1 MEPEPSTSANTTT
14 PPTGTRPPAGP
25 NWALMAFVVSV
36 GALFI
41 ASTAWFQSRAALAE
55 LRGGS
60 RAQGGDSAAADRTA
74 TVDLTGVPTQGPP
87 DAPVVL
93 VEFSDYECPYC
104 IRHFNQTMPQITA
117 NYIRT
122 GKIRYAFRDWPVDQ
136 LHPQA
141 KRAHEAAHCAGEQ
154 KRYWD
159 MHPRM
164 FGPPGSH
171 TPDRLQSVARDVGLD
186 MAAFDACVA
195 SGRATPEI
203 RATSDMAQEFG
214 ATGTPAFFIGI
225 QAKGTQ
231 KVTLLH
237 ALSGAQDY
245 AVFAQA
251 IDDVLRKTK

>member
-1 MEPEPSTSANTTT
+1 M
-14 PPTGTRPPAGP
+14 
-25 NWALMAFVVSV
+25 LAFVVSI
-36 GALFI
+36 GALVV

-60 RAQGGDSAAADRTA
+60 RAQADDPSAANRTA
-74 TVDLTGVPTQGPP
+74 TIDLTGVPTLGPP
-87 DAPVVL
+87 EARVVL

-104 IRHFNQTMPQITA
+104 IRHFNQTMPKITA

-141 KRAHEAAHCAGEQ
+141 IRAHEAAHCAGEQ

-164 FGPPGSH
+164 FGPSGSH
-171 TPDRLQSVARDVGLD
+171 TPDRLLAVAREVGLD
-186 MAAFDACVA
+186 MAAYEACVA

-214 ATGTPAFFIGI
+214 ATGTPAFFIGVSN
-225 QAKGTQ
+225 KGTQ
-231 KVTLLH
+231 NVTLVH

-245 AVFAQA
+245 GVFAKA
-251 IDDVLRKTK
+251 IDDVLERVK

>member
-1 MEPEPSTSANTTT
+1 M
-14 PPTGTRPPAGP
+14 
-25 NWALMAFVVSV
+25 VSV
-36 GALFI
+36 GALI
-41 ASTAWFQSRAALAE
+41 VASTAWFQSRAALAE
-55 LRGGS
+55 LRDPS
-60 RAQGGDSAAADRTA
+60 RAARADSAGGTRTA
-74 TVDLTGVPTQGPP
+74 TIDLAGVPTLGPA

-141 KRAHEAAHCAGEQ
+141 VRAHEAAHCAGEQ

-164 FGPPGSH
+164 FGPSGSH
-171 TPDRLQSVARDVGLD
+171 TPERLLSVAREIGLD
-186 MAAFDACVA
+186 MAAYEACVA

-203 RATSDMAQEFG
+203 RATSEMAQEFG
-214 ATGTPAFFIGI
+214 ASGTPAFFIGV
-225 QAKGTQ
+225 QNKGTQ
-231 KVTLLH
+231 TVTLVH

-251 IDDVLRKTK
+251 IDDVLGRVK